1 MEYFDTNIYI
11 YAFCNNI
18 DNENQKEISKKLIRE
33 SIKNHTIVVS
43 EIILYE
49 FVFTSKKL
57 KEDEVLIEQYLDY
70 LTQFLKPINPNIN
83 KRAVEILKQTK
94 QYQSSFD
101 IFHLAFAEENNCK
114 LITFDKGFKKLQAI
128 SKIEIEIK

>member
-18 DNENQKEISKKLIRE
+18 DNEKQKEISKKLIRE
-33 SIKNHTIVVS
+33 SIKNHKIVVS

-49 FVFTSKKL
+49 FVFASKKL
-57 KEDEVLIEQYLDY
+57 KEDDELIEQYLDY
-70 LTQFLKPINPNIN
+70 LAQFIKPTNQNIH
-83 KRAVEILKQTK
+83 KRAVELLKKSK

-101 IFHLAFAEENNCK
+101 IFHLAFCEENNCK
-114 LITFDKGFKKLQAI
+114 LITFDKGFKKLQNI
-128 SKIEIEIK
+128 SKIKIDIK

>member
-18 DNENQKEISKKLIRE
+18 DNEQQKEISKKLIRE
-33 SIKNHTIVVS
+33 SIKNHKIIIS

-49 FVFTSKKL
+49 FVFVSKKL
-57 KEDEVLIEQYLDY
+57 KENDELIGQYLDY
-70 LTQFLKPINPNIN
+70 LTQFVKPISPNIN
-83 KRAVEILKQTK
+83 KRAIEILKKSK

-128 SKIEIEIK
+128 SKIEIDIK

>member
-1 MEYFDTNIYI
+1 MEYFDTNIYV

-18 DNENQKEISKKLIRE
+18 DNEEQKEISKKLIRE
-33 SIKNHTIVVS
+33 SIQNHKIVVS

-49 FVFTSKKL
+49 FVFASKKL
-57 KEDEVLIEQYLDY
+57 KENDDLIEQYLDY
-70 LTQFLKPINPNIN
+70 LTQFVKPTNPNIN
-83 KRAVEILKQTK
+83 IRAVEILKQSK

-114 LITFDKGFKKLQAI
+114 LITFDKGFKKLQVI
-128 SKIEIEIK
+128 SKIEIDIK

>member
-1 MEYFDTNIYI
+1 MEYFDTNVYI

-18 DNENQKEISKKLIRE
+18 DNEKQKEISKRLIRE
-33 SIKNHTIVVS
+33 SIKNHKIVVS

-49 FVFTSKKL
+49 FVFASKKL
-57 KEDEVLIEQYLDY
+57 KENDELIEQYLDY
-70 LTQFLKPINPNIN
+70 LTQFVKPTNSNIN
-83 KRAVEILKQTK
+83 RRVVEILKKSK

-101 IFHLAFAEENNCK
+101 IFHLAFAEENNCR

-128 SKIEIEIK
+128 SKIEIDIK

>member
-1 MEYFDTNIYI
+1 MEYFDTNVYI

-18 DNENQKEISKKLIRE
+18 DNEKQKEISKKLIRE
-33 SIKNHTIVVS
+33 SIKNNKIVVS
-43 EIILYE
+43 EVILYE
-49 FVFTSKKL
+49 FVFASKKL
-57 KEDEVLIEQYLDY
+57 KENDELIEQYLDY
-70 LTQFLKPINPNIN
+70 LTQFVKPTNPNIN
-83 KRAVEILKQTK
+83 KRAVEILKKSK

-128 SKIEIEIK
+128 SKIKIDIK

>member
-11 YAFCNNI
+11 YAFCDNI

-49 FVFTSKKL
+49 FVFASKKL
-57 KEDEVLIEQYLDY
+57 KENDDFIEQNLDF
-70 LTQFLKPINPNIN
+70 LTQFVKPINPNVSQRTID
-83 KRAVEILKQTK
+83 ILKSSK

-101 IFHLAFAEENNCK
+101 IFHL
-114 LITFDKGFKKLQAI
+114 ITGLALNIRYIYAMNFR
-128 SKIEIEIK
+128 IKSLPNI

>member
-1 MEYFDTNIYI
+1 MEYFDTNVYI

-18 DNENQKEISKKLIRE
+18 DNEKQKEVSKKLIRE
-33 SIKNHTIVVS
+33 SIKNHKIVVS

-49 FVFTSKKL
+49 FVFASKKL
-57 KEDEVLIEQYLDY
+57 KEDDNLIEQYLDY
-70 LTQFLKPINPNIN
+70 LTQFVKPINPNIN
-83 KRAVEILKQTK
+83 KRAVEILKKSK

-114 LITFDKGFKKLQAI
+114 LVTFDKGFKKLHNI
-128 SKIEIEIK
+128 FKIEIDIK

>member
-1 MEYFDTNIYI
+1 MEYFDTNIYV

-18 DNENQKEISKKLIRE
+18 DNEEQKEISKKLIRE
-33 SIKNHTIVVS
+33 SIQNHKIVVS

-49 FVFTSKKL
+49 FVFASKKL
-57 KEDEVLIEQYLDY
+57 KENDDLIEQYLDY
-70 LTQFLKPINPNIN
+70 LTQFVKPTNPNIN
-83 KRAVEILKQTK
+83 IRAVEILKQSK

-114 LITFDKGFKKLQAI
+114 LITFDKGFKKLQTI
-128 SKIEIEIK
+128 SKIEIDVK